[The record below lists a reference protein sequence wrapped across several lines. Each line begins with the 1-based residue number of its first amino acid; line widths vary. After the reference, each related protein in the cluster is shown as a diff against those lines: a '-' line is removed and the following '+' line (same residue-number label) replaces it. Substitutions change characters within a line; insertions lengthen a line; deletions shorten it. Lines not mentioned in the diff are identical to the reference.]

1 MTRQEVSQLIYGLII
16 GTLWLSIGLFVF
28 IVTTST

>member
-1 MTRQEVSQLIYGLII
+1 MTRQEVSQFIYALVI
-16 GTLWLSIGLFVF
+16 GALWLSIGLTVF